1 MNVPGM
7 NVTGRRERGAR
18 GPITAPGR
26 GQCAAFASLLFVLAA
41 GLVRF
46 PRSSPAWGQQ
56 ASPVPPASEQA
67 YYAGAYSVVDLPA
80 AELLADF
87 PELRGVELASGQE
100 LLPALMGRIG
110 DSAEEAY
117 QRLTSVVAD
126 EQITQER
133 CGAKGAPKTRASFRF
148 NYLIQVENK
157 EINPTVE
164 EYRADARMH
173 PVEASA
179 GAEGFPFARNLA
191 CQWIILLPGNQS
203 GARFRLVGSQVVDG
217 KMTYVLTFA
226 ERPGLAPV
234 TLRFNSR
241 GKSELLLYQ
250 GLVWVDGQNYRV
262 AKLRLDL
269 LEPRLDLA
277 LEKETTEI
285 RFAAVPILRLAASL
299 WLPLDVTLSVIY
311 DGQQFRNVHHYSN
324 YRLFAV
330 QSTIKY

>member
-1 MNVPGM
+1 MNTRGM

-18 GPITAPGR
+18 GPFTAPGR

-46 PRSSPAWGQQ
+46 PRSSPVWGQE
-56 ASPVPPASEQA
+56 ASPIPPASEQA
-67 YYAGAYSVVDLPA
+67 YYAGAYTVVDLPA

-87 PELRGVELASGQE
+87 PELQGVELESGQE
-100 LLPALMGRIG
+100 LLPVLMGRIG

-133 CGAKGAPKTRASFRF
+133 YGAKGAPKTRATFRF

-164 EYRADARMH
+164 EYRADAGMY

-179 GAEGFPFARNLA
+179 GADGFPFTRNSA
-191 CQWIILLPGNQS
+191 CQWIVLLPGNQS

-217 KMTYVLTFA
+217 KKTYVLAFA
-226 ERPGLAPV
+226 GRPGLAIV
-234 TLRFNSR
+234 MGRFNVR
-241 GKSELLLYQ
+241 GRSGLLLYQ
-250 GLVWVDGQNYRV
+250 GLVWVDAQSYRV
-262 AKLRLDL
+262 VKLRLDL
-269 LEPRLDLA
+269 LEPRLDVA
-277 LEKETTEI
+277 LERETTEI
-285 RFAAVPILRLAASL
+285 RFAAVPIPQLAVSL
-299 WLPLDVTLSVIY
+299 WLPLDATVSVIY

-324 YRLFAV
+324 YRLFAA